1 MIKYALACDQGHE
14 FESWFPNAAAYETQ
28 SRRGLVAC
36 PQCSSTHVSKA
47 IMAPA
52 VVGAARRRRPAP
64 AEASSEVA
72 LLDQKQRVLRE
83 AVRALRREIEAKTA
97 DVGVKFAELARSM
110 HAGETPER
118 AIRGQATGA
127 EVEALLEEGV
137 GVMPMPAAPDDFN

>member
-14 FESWFPNAAAYETQ
+14 FESWFPSAAAYDAQ
-28 SRRGLVAC
+28 ARRGLVAC
-36 PQCSSTHVSKA
+36 PECSSNRVVKA

-52 VVGAARRRRPAP
+52 VIGAARPRTVP
-64 AEASSEVA
+64 AESPTEVA
-72 LLDQKQRVLRE
+72 LLDRKQCALRD
-83 AVRALRREIEAKTA
+83 AVRALRREIETKTA
-97 DVGVKFAELARSM
+97 DVGAKFAELARSM

-137 GVMPMPAAPDDFN
+137 GVLPMPAAPEDFN